1 MCSSP
6 LGVYPTS
13 LSFWGSDGQR
23 KKKAIARFI
32 SLFMLTI
39 ANFAPHRIV
48 ITSKKRPSKL
58 TIHGSDEEDY
68 AFLLK
73 GHEDLRQD
81 EFVMQL
87 NSSDMDDY
95 RSSNY
100 ILCGTASK
108 HQGCGW
114 KVLRRRTIK
123 KTLGFKREDG

>member
-81 EFVMQL
+81 EFVMQVRLDQKSRLRTNIL
-87 NSSDMDDY
+87 NNEWRYSE
-95 RSSNY
+95 
-100 ILCGTASK
+100 TPVK
-108 HQGCGW
+108 Q
-114 KVLRRRTIK
+114 
-123 KTLGFKREDG
+123 LGYG